1 MTFPRRRA
9 ATLLCATVLTMLI
22 AQPAA
27 AADWPL
33 RPRPEMVHG
42 FERPPSPWLPGHR
55 GVDLAGSPGQ
65 PVLSAAPGTISYA
78 GQLAG
83 RGVVVV
89 SHGQTRT
96 TYEPVVAS
104 VGKGATVAAGQA
116 IGRLSAAGSH
126 CAPAACLHWGLRRG
140 EEYLDPL
147 SLLGAGPV
155 RLLPLS
161 GSVSA
166 SSGAEPGSPAI
177 TPRESGNAAAEVA
190 SEASSTAGRDD
201 PTRSGTTDAPARIVV
216 ALAAAATI
224 GSGLLIRRH

>member
-1 MTFPRRRA
+1 MTLSRRRA
-9 ATLLCATVLTMLI
+9 ATLLCATVLTLLI
-22 AQPAA
+22 AQPAV

-33 RPRPEMVHG
+33 LPRPEVVHG

-65 PVLSAAPGTISYA
+65 PVLSVAPGTISYA

-104 VGKGATVAAGQA
+104 VGKGATVAAGQP

-147 SLLGAGPV
+147 SLLGTGPV

-161 GSVSA
+161 GSASA
-166 SSGAEPGSPAI
+166 AGRAQLGPPAMTPSGSGS
-177 TPRESGNAAAEVA
+177 AAAEVDTDG
-190 SEASSTAGRDD
+190 SSTMERDN
-201 PTRSGTTDAPARIVV
+201 PTKSSGTDAPARIVV
-216 ALAAAATI
+216 ALAAAATV
-224 GSGLLIRRH
+224 GGGLLIRRH